1 MESNEKCLCNTEN
14 CKVVC
19 CSGAS
24 DLGHLSDIIARK
36 LSSNKVRRMNCLA
49 VIANGSN
56 TLIETYKQANV
67 LAIDGCSG
75 DCSKKILEKAGITG
89 INHLRLTDLNYIKG
103 ETPATEED
111 INAIYEK
118 AKTFF

>member
-1 MESNEKCLCNTEN
+1 MESNEKCLCNTGSFN
-14 CKVVC
+14 VVC

-49 VIANGSN
+49 VIANGN
-56 TLIETYKQANV
+56 TSLIETYKQANV

-75 DCSKKILEKAGITG
+75 DCSKKILERARITDF
-89 INHLRLTDLNYIKG
+89 NHLRLSDLNYKKG
-103 ETPATEED
+103 ETPTNEEEID
-111 INAIYEK
+111 SIYEI
-118 AKTFF
+118 AKNI